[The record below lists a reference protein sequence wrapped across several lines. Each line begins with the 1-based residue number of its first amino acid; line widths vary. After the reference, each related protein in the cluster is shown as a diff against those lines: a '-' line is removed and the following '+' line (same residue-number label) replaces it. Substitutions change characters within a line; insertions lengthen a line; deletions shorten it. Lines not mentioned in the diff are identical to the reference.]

1 MSYKGIDVS
10 EWQDTIDWK
19 RVKAAG
25 IDFAMIRAG
34 FGNDISQ
41 IDKSFK
47 ANIEGALAAGIQVGV
62 YWMSYAISVEDAIK
76 EAQVFKKIITPY
88 SGKISFPTCFDWEYA
103 SIDYYVKQTGKQPT
117 NELISD
123 MVNAFCKEMERGCW
137 WAANYTNLDF
147 KINRLNSTVK
157 DIDTWL
163 ADYVGGPDFPSG
175 MQQTASDGHVDG
187 ISTHVDL
194 DVAYTDYPTVIK
206 EHGLNGYVK
215 AVSTTPEQTVTTY
228 PVKSGDCM
236 STIAFSHNMSLQTLL
251 ALNPQVKA
259 PAYTIWPGQ
268 VLVISA
274 KAAPTPSAA
283 VTYIVKAGDTLSGIA
298 AKYGTTYQKLAS
310 LNSIANPNLIFIGQ
324 KIKISG

>member
-10 EWQDTIDWK
+10 EWQDTVDWK
-19 RVKAAG
+19 KVKAAG

-47 ANIEGALAAGIQVGV
+47 DNIAGALAAGIHVGT
-62 YWMSYAISVEDAIK
+62 YWMSYAISVEDAVK
-76 EAQVFKKIITPY
+76 EAQVFKQIITPY

-117 NELISD
+117 DELISD
-123 MVNAFCKEMERGCW
+123 MVNAFCKEMERGNW

-147 KINRLNSTVK
+147 KFNRLNSTTK

-163 ADYVGGPDFPSG
+163 ADYMGAPDVSCG
-175 MQQTASDGHVDG
+175 IQQTASDGHVDG

-194 DVAYTDYPTVIK
+194 DTAYTDYPTVIQ
-206 EHGLNGYVK
+206 EHGLNGFVK
-215 AVSTTPEQTVTTY
+215 PVSTVPTQTVTTY

-236 STIAFSHNMSLQTLL
+236 STIAAAHNMNLQTLL
-251 ALNPQVKA
+251 NLNPQVKA

-268 VLVISA
+268 VLKLSVTA
-274 KAAPTPSAA
+274 VTTLPTTL
-283 VTYIVKAGDTLSGIA
+283 TYIVKSGDTLSEIA
-298 AKYGTTYQKLAS
+298 AQYGTTYQKLAS
-310 LNSIANPNLIFIGQ
+310 LNGISNPNVISIGQ
-324 KIKISG
+324 KIKIPR